1 MTAPQLGSCAS
12 SGRRPTGRPATAY
25 GARASRLQTPR
36 ISAPLPTQAPHN
48 HYVSSLL
55 RRVVAAE
62 GWEAPARYGRLLNV
76 AFVEQR
82 RAEIAAFEHVNG
94 TLQLLR
100 PHLRLQLRPHLALQ
114 LHPHLAAQLP
124 RTSHPSRS
132 RPLRASPPACS
143 RAYHPPGVLPRRA
156 RLPDV
161 MGPGHTVLLLPDV

>member
-1 MTAPQLGSCAS
+1 MTAPQLVSCAS
-12 SGRRPTGRPATAY
+12 SGRRPTGRPATAS

-36 ISAPLPTQAPHN
+36 ISPPLPTQAPHN

-62 GWEAPARYGRLLNV
+62 GWEAPSRYGRLLNV

-94 TLQLLR
+94 TLQL
-100 PHLRLQLRPHLALQ
+100 RPHLALQ
-114 LHPHLAAQLP
+114 LHPHLAAQLRPHPALQLP
-124 RTSHPSRS
+124 RTSHPSRY
-132 RPLRASPPACS
+132 RPLRASPPACF
-143 RAYHPPGVLPRRA
+143 RTYHPSGVLPRRA